1 MKVTLNYFVD
11 VDTYAEKEF
20 YYGTIQADDKTIYS
34 HEDNLKCFSYKED
47 MVKHLHRV
55 VAELGYEVID
65 TNDYTYAP
73 SMWEEYL

>member
-34 HEDNLKCFSYKED
+34 YKED

-55 VAELGYEVID
+55 VAEQGYEVVD
-65 TNDYTYAP
+65 TNDHTYAP